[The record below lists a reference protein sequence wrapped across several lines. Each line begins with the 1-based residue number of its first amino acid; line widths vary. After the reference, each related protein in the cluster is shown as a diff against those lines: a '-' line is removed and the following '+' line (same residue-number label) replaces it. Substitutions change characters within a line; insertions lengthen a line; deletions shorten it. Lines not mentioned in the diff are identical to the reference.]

1 MILQDFLFK
10 FTCYRNCQKVN
21 MHRSFLLITAIL
33 QISGVGAQNLPDSRT
48 TSPYTYYYSISDRQ
62 ALRIARIRTLNPNED
77 LFYNKVDSFPTGAAY
92 EGKLAA
98 GNYLK
103 AFIDKD
109 KLDLEY
115 FCIPNI
121 HVSIVDN
128 QTDLVLQLRN
138 HTGEPVANAG
148 MHINGRRIPYDEI
161 TGSYRLKKANSR
173 GIISVTHDGITSLI
187 RLERSFNNPGIK
199 RVSRKIAYSSP
210 VKYVWVPVRTTV
222 MLPVDVVISAF
233 RGYGFY
239 TARSIWQWISRTFT
253 EGWPSAGYLVFNKP
267 KYNPGDTVM
276 LKAFILCGKNH
287 LPLKREADIKIT
299 KSDPYKMIKLGT
311 VAPYNPGGYSYSF
324 VLDDSLGL
332 QLDKDYTVSF
342 SKAGKYKTLIS
353 GAFRYEYYDLKGLR
367 LNLRLPE
374 KVQYKFIPFLAS
386 LKAVNEN
393 EMVLPDAR
401 VTLVILRDKVSEI
414 FGKQIEVR
422 DTLSVIRE
430 NLQASGETLIGI
442 PDSVFPDANL
452 DYTLVAT
459 ANTSDNETVTVTE
472 KVTFVSRKEEI
483 EFSSLGDSV
492 TFLVRVDGKE
502 TGCKGTLTTED
513 AFGNKKGVAV
523 NFPFSIKSDSFVSAY
538 TLTSGGTSRTIH
550 AAEISPGII
559 CNTQVINDSV
569 FINAGSST
577 GLSFSYFIYELNR
590 EVQRG
595 ITDSLNFRHRAS
607 GNKNWYLSLN
617 YLWGGVMNNSM
628 YQIGVQKDKLTISV
642 DQPDMIIPG
651 NKAKVTIQVND
662 YEGKPVAGADLTAYS
677 VTRKFEAKLPS
688 LPSLA
693 KSARR
698 KEFINK
704 FNANPAVDTDLWYR
718 FRYERWKKDAGL
730 DTIEY
735 FRFRFHP
742 EEVCTFLS
750 DMGDSITQFA
760 PFIFKKGFPV
770 NINYIYIDNRPV
782 YIDIASDNQPYSF
795 RVDSGYHFISIRTP
809 YNIYEIDSLRF
820 VEGKKL
826 ILSISD
832 TDNPETFQKKD
843 AKPKLAKAEATRLEN
858 YLMPFRSSFNN
869 SVAYISQSDNLI
881 LMSDLARQISD
892 PYLNSPGYGYELAG
906 PVIPGKARFVSD
918 GKFQTDFSYEPLYEY
933 DFAPGLLKMKSFE
946 PGKWIPERLSR
957 YSDTK
962 ELKSSVITREYLDS
976 MRLEILKARTRT
988 PYYYER
994 NVATQMGNGSVE
1006 IMNLNRETG
1015 EQPVA
1020 IILYSESRR
1029 TVDTRRGYENS
1040 FTNIIPGQYTLL
1052 AFYNEGEFCRAD
1064 SVIVSTG
1071 SRTFIDFKKAVTER
1085 DRDQFNR
1092 VLELINLS
1100 GGDQR
1105 QITSSERQLLQEFTR
1120 QDVSPYSGPGYTVS
1134 GKVISSDDGEPLPGV
1149 TVTCNK
1155 LGIGVITD
1163 IDGNYSL
1170 RLPFGVNNVT
1180 FNFIGMKSREYELSY
1195 DQTLDVSLESD
1206 LMALDEVVV
1215 IGYGI
1220 SRKSSLTASSI
1231 TVTSALE
1238 GRVAGVFVTDGPSI
1252 SVRGVS
1258 SMSAGMPPLI
1268 IIDGKPYTGDIGDLD
1283 PELIRNIKII
1293 KDPSMTAIYGSRAS
1307 GGVILLTTGPG
1318 GFLTAAPDKGVTFD
1332 DTFIE
1337 QAMASGTLRKNF
1349 RDYAFWQPQLQTND
1363 SGRVSFTAT
1372 FPDDITSWE
1381 TFVVGMT
1388 GKRQAGS
1395 ATGFIKA
1402 FRPVIAQLTAPRYF
1416 TAGDSVNLIGKIVN
1430 YTSASTA
1437 LTERFICNSDTV
1449 FAVTETLKDAIID
1462 TIPVTTGD
1470 ADSLRMEFSFVTVS
1484 GLKDGEYR
1492 PVPVNRAGLEVDSGA
1507 FMILERDT
1515 AVTLDLDAF
1524 AGEVTLTGM
1533 AGALDVL
1540 KDNSYRLIRYYYT
1553 CNEQMASK
1561 LIGLLSAETV
1571 NKTLGTENRSDRREA
1586 NRLIKQ
1592 LNENRN
1598 GQGLWGWWGRSAT
1611 EEWISLH
1618 VLDAL
1623 QMAKEQGYKV
1633 EPYPTNFIDDAIII
1647 LESDSPAPLKLS
1659 LLDLLTKTGARV
1671 DYNHYL
1677 TLIDKSDNLSFTDSL
1692 RIVSLR
1698 QKHMLPVDLGFLSK
1712 AQRTTVYGGVYFTS
1726 GEPERSVTG
1735 NDTGTTLLAYGILSS
1750 DSTQTVA
1757 DLSEVRNFFLKSLT
1771 FGKGMNTYQVA
1782 GILRTVL
1789 KDMTAKTDTGKKPVL
1804 TLSGQVSKEINGFP
1818 FDITLP
1824 AEGKLT
1830 VGWQGL
1836 LPLYLSCSQKVFLEK
1851 PTSDTTDFRVTTHW
1865 PSSLNEVKSGVPV
1878 TLSADVVFYK
1888 KADYIVLEIP
1898 VPSGFSY
1905 NSRQE
1910 KFAGEEHREFYR
1922 DHVAIFLR
1930 HADPGQRSF
1939 KIELMPRFTGK
1950 FVVNPAKVSLM
1961 YFPAVYSNDALRQL
1975 IIN

>member
-1 MILQDFLFK
+1 MYRSLLLF
-10 FTCYRNCQKVN
+10 FGI
-21 MHRSFLLITAIL
+21 LLI
-33 QISGVGAQNLPDSRT
+33 SDGAAQDLVESRT
-48 TSPYTYYYSISDRQ
+48 TSYYTYFYTISDGQ
-62 ALRIARIRTLNPNED
+62 ALRIARQGSFNSEED
-77 LFYNKVDSFPTGAAY
+77 LFYSKVDSFPTGTDY
-92 EGKLAA
+92 QGTLKP

-103 AFIDKD
+103 AFIDRD
-109 KLDLEY
+109 KIDLEY

-121 HVSIVDN
+121 HVFIIDN
-128 QTDLVLQLRN
+128 QTDLILQLRN
-138 HTGEPVANAG
+138 NTGETVTDAG
-148 MHINGRRIPYDEI
+148 MQIDGRRIPFDEK
-161 TGSYRLKKANSR
+161 TVSYRIKKANCR
-173 GIISVTHDGITSLI
+173 GIISVRHDGMTSLI

-199 RVSRKIAYSSP
+199 RAARKIAYGSP
-210 VKYVWVPVRTTV
+210 AKYVWVPVRTTV
-222 MLPVDVVISAF
+222 MLPVDAVISAI
-233 RGYGFY
+233 RGYGFN
-239 TARSIWQWISRTFT
+239 TARGVWQRISRAFS
-253 EGWPSAGYLVFNKP
+253 EGRPSAGYLVFNKP

-276 LKAFILCGKNH
+276 LKAFILHGKNH
-287 LPLKREADIKIT
+287 LPLKGEADIEIT

-311 VAPYNPGGYSYSF
+311 VKPYTPGGYSFSF

-332 QLDKDYTVSF
+332 QLDKDYTVSV
-342 SKAGKYKTLIS
+342 SKAGKYNTLLS
-353 GAFRYEYYDLKGLR
+353 GNFRYEYYDLKGLR

-374 KVQYKFIPFLAS
+374 KIHYKGIPFFAG

-401 VTLVILRDKVSEI
+401 VTLVIIRDKVSDI
-414 FGKQIEVR
+414 FGKQIAVR

-452 DYTLVAT
+452 SYTLIAT

-472 KVTFVSRKEEI
+472 KITFLSRKEEI
-483 EFSSLGDSV
+483 EFTTLGDIV
-492 TFLVRVDGKE
+492 NFLVKVDGKE
-502 TGCKGTLTTED
+502 TVGSGTLTTED

-523 NFPFSIKSDSFVSAY
+523 NFPFSLMIDPFVSAY
-538 TLTSGGTSRTIH
+538 TLTSGGTSRTIR
-550 AAEISPGII
+550 ATEMSPEIV
-559 CNTQVINDSV
+559 CNTQLINDSV
-569 FINAGSST
+569 FINARSST
-577 GLSFSYFIYELNR
+577 GLSFVYFVYELNR

-595 ITDSLNFRHRAS
+595 ITDSLNFRHRVS

-628 YQIGVQKDKLTISV
+628 YQIVEQKDKLTISV

-651 NKAKVTIQVND
+651 NKATVTIQVND
-662 YEGKPVAGADLTAYS
+662 YEGKPVSGADLTAYA
-677 VTRKFEAKLPS
+677 VTRKFEAKPPS

-693 KSARR
+693 KSSRR
-698 KEFINK
+698 KELINN
-704 FNANPAVDTDLWYR
+704 FNANTANNDDLWYR
-718 FRYERWKKDAGL
+718 FRYESWKNDAGL

-760 PFIFKKGFPV
+760 PFIFKKGYPV
-770 NINYIYIDNRPV
+770 NINHIYIDHRPV

-795 RVDSGYHFISIRTP
+795 RVDTGYHFISIRTP
-809 YNIYEIDSLRF
+809 YSIYEIDSLRF
-820 VEGKKL
+820 IEGKKL

-832 TDNPETFQKKD
+832 TDNPETFQKKE
-843 AKPKLAKAEATRLEN
+843 AKPKLDKDEATRLEN
-858 YLMPFRSSFNN
+858 YLMPYRSSFNN

-892 PYLNSPGYGYELAG
+892 PYLNSSGYGYKLAG
-906 PVIPGKARFVSD
+906 PVIPAKAQFVSD
-918 GKFQTDFSYEPLYEY
+918 GKFQTDFSFEPKYEY

-946 PGKWIPERLSR
+946 PVKWLPERLSR
-957 YSDTK
+957 YSATK
-962 ELKSSVITREYLDS
+962 DLKSSVITREYLDS
-976 MRLEILKARTRT
+976 MRIEILKARTRT
-988 PYYYER
+988 PYYYEK
-994 NVATQMGNGSVE
+994 NVTTQKGNGSVE
-1006 IMNLNRETG
+1006 ILNLKRETG

-1040 FTNIIPGQYTLL
+1040 FTNMIPGKYTLL
-1052 AFYNEGEFCRAD
+1052 AFYDEGEFSRAD
-1064 SVIVSTG
+1064 SVIVSTD
-1071 SRTFIDFKKAVTER
+1071 SRTFIDFKEAVPER

-1092 VLELINLS
+1092 VLELINLTVE
-1100 GGDQR
+1100 DQR
-1105 QITSSERQLLQEFTR
+1105 QLTTSERQLLQEFTR
-1120 QDVSPYSGPGYTVS
+1120 QDVSPYNGPGYTVT
-1134 GKVISSDDGEPLPGV
+1134 GKVISSDEGEPLPGV
-1149 TVTCNK
+1149 TVICN
-1155 LGIGVITD
+1155 LLEIGVITD
-1163 IDGNYSL
+1163 IDGNYIL
-1170 RLPFGVNNVT
+1170 RLPFGVNIVT
-1180 FNFIGMKSREYELSY
+1180 FNFIGMKSQEYELSY
-1195 DQTLDVSLESD
+1195 DQTLNVSLESD
-1206 LMALDEVVV
+1206 LLALDEVVV
-1215 IGYGI
+1215 IGYGM

-1231 TVTSALE
+1231 TVTNSLS
-1238 GRVAGVFVTDGPSI
+1238 GRVAGISVTDGPSI
-1252 SVRGVS
+1252 SIRGVS
-1258 SMSAGMPPLI
+1258 SMTADMPPLI
-1268 IIDGKPYTGDIGDLD
+1268 IIDGKPFTGDIADLD

-1307 GGVILLTTGPG
+1307 GGVIILTTGPG

-1332 DTFIE
+1332 DTFME

-1381 TFVVGMT
+1381 TFVIGMT

-1395 ATGFIKA
+1395 ATGLIKA

-1430 YTSASTA
+1430 YTSASTS
-1437 LTERFICNSDTV
+1437 LTERFICNSDTL
-1449 FAVTETLKDAIID
+1449 FAIAETLNDAIID

-1470 ADSLRMEFSFVTVS
+1470 ADSLRMEFSFVTAS

-1492 PVPVNRAGLEVDSGA
+1492 PIPVNRAGMEVDSGS

-1515 AVTLDLDAF
+1515 TFTLDLDAF
-1524 AGEVTLTGM
+1524 AGEVNLTAM
-1533 AGALDVL
+1533 SGALDVL
-1540 KDNSYRLIRYYYT
+1540 MDNSYRLIRYYYT

-1571 NKTLGTENRSDRREA
+1571 KKALGTEKQSDRREA
-1586 NRLIKQ
+1586 NKLIKQ

-1598 GQGLWGWWGRSAT
+1598 SQGLWGWWGRSST

-1623 QMAKEQGYKV
+1623 MMAKEQGYKV
-1633 EPYPTNFIDDAIII
+1633 EPYATNFIDDSIIM

-1659 LLDLLTKTGARV
+1659 LMDLLTKTGARV

-1698 QKHMLPVDLGFLSK
+1698 QKHLLPVDLGFLRK
-1712 AQRTTVYGGVYFTS
+1712 AQRSTIYGGVYFTS
-1726 GEPERSVTG
+1726 GEAERSVTERSVTN
-1735 NDTGTTLLAYGILSS
+1735 NDIATTLLVYGILST

-1757 DLSEVRNFFLKSLT
+1757 DLSRVRNFFLESLT

-1789 KDMTAKTDTGKKPVL
+1789 KDMTAKTDTGKKPVF
-1804 TLSGQVSKEINGFP
+1804 TLSGQVSKEINDFP

-1830 VGWQGL
+1830 VGWKGL
-1836 LPLYLSCSQKVFLEK
+1836 LPLYLSCSQKVFLES
-1851 PTSDTTDFRVTTHW
+1851 PSSDTTDFLITTHW

-1878 TLSADVVFYK
+1878 TLTADVVFYK
-1888 KADYIVLEIP
+1888 SADYIVVEIP

-1905 NSRQE
+1905 SSRQGR
-1910 KFAGEEHREFYR
+1910 FPGEEHREFFR

-1930 HADPGQRSF
+1930 HADPGQRTF
-1939 KIELMPRFTGK
+1939 GIELMPRFTGSY
-1950 FVVNPAKVSLM
+1950 VVNPAKVSLM
-1961 YFPAVYSNDALRQL
+1961 YFPTVYSNNALKRL
-1975 IIN
+1975 IIK

>member
-1 MILQDFLFK
+1 M
-10 FTCYRNCQKVN
+10 YR
-21 MHRSFLLITAIL
+21 SLLIFCAIL
-33 QISGVGAQNLPDSRT
+33 LLSDCVAQDLTDSRT
-48 TSPYTYYYSISDRQ
+48 TSFYTYFYSISDNQ
-62 ALRIARIRTLNPNED
+62 ALRIARKGTINSEED
-77 LFYNKVDSFPTGAAY
+77 LFYSKVDSFATGIDY
-92 EGKLAA
+92 QWTLKP

-109 KLDLEY
+109 KIDLEY

-121 HVSIVDN
+121 HVSIVEN
-128 QTDLVLQLRN
+128 QTDLILQLRN
-138 HTGEPVANAG
+138 LTGETVTDALMRIG
-148 MHINGRRIPYDEI
+148 GRRIPFDEK
-161 TGSYRLKKANSR
+161 TGSYRLKKANCR
-173 GIISVTHDGITSLI
+173 GILSVGHDGMTSLI

-199 RVSRKIAYSSP
+199 RASRKIAYGSP

-222 MLPVDVVISAF
+222 MLPVDAVISAI

-239 TARSIWQWISRTFT
+239 TARGVWQRISRAFS
-253 EGWPSAGYLVFNKP
+253 EGRPSAGYIVFNKP

-276 LKAFILCGKNH
+276 LKAFILQGKNH

-299 KSDPYKMIKLGT
+299 KSDPYERIKLGT
-311 VAPYNPGGYSYSF
+311 VAPYTPGGFSYSF

-332 QLDKDYTVSF
+332 QLDKDYTVSV
-342 SKAGKYKTLIS
+342 SKAGKYNTLLT
-353 GAFRYEYYDLKGLR
+353 GDFRYEYYDLKGLR
-367 LNLRLPE
+367 LNLLLPE
-374 KVQYKFIPFLAS
+374 KVHYKGIPFFAG

-401 VTLVILRDKVSEI
+401 VTLVILCDKVSEI
-414 FGKQIEVR
+414 FGKQITVR

-430 NLQASGETLIGI
+430 SLQASGETLIAI

-452 DYTLVAT
+452 SYTLVAT

-472 KVTFVSRKEEI
+472 KITFLSRKEEI
-483 EFSSLGDSV
+483 EFTTLGDIV
-492 TFLVRVDGKE
+492 NFLLKVDGKE
-502 TGCKGTLTTED
+502 TVGGGTLTTED

-523 NFPFSIKSDSFVSAY
+523 NFPFSLMTDPFVAAY
-538 TLTSGGTSRTIH
+538 TLTSGGTSRTIR
-550 AAEISPGII
+550 ATEISPEIV
-559 CNTQVINDSV
+559 CNTQLINDSV
-569 FINAGSST
+569 FINARSST
-577 GLSFSYFIYELNR
+577 GLNFVYFIYELNR

-617 YLWGGVMNNSM
+617 YLWGGEMNNSM
-628 YQIGVQKDKLTISV
+628 YQIVEQKDKLTISV
-642 DQPDMIIPG
+642 DQPAMIIPG
-651 NKAKVTIQVND
+651 NKATVTIQVND
-662 YEGKPVAGADLTAYS
+662 FEGKPVSGADLTAYAI
-677 VTRKFEAKLPS
+677 TRKFEATLPS

-693 KSARR
+693 KSSRR
-698 KEFINK
+698 KELINR
-704 FNANPAVDTDLWYR
+704 FNANTATDTDLWYR
-718 FRYERWKKDAGL
+718 FRYDSWKKDAGL

-760 PFIFKKGFPV
+760 PFIFKKGYPV
-770 NINYIYIDNRPV
+770 NINHIYIDHRPV

-809 YNIYEIDSLRF
+809 HSIYEIDSLRF
-820 VEGKKL
+820 IEGKKL
-826 ILSISD
+826 ILSIND
-832 TDNPETFQKKD
+832 TDNPESFQRKE
-843 AKPKLAKAEATRLEN
+843 AKPKLTKAEAARLQN
-858 YLMPFRSSFNN
+858 YLMPYRSSFNN
-869 SVAYISQSDNLI
+869 SVAYISQADNLL
-881 LMSDLARQISD
+881 LMSDLSRQISD
-892 PYLNSPGYGYELAG
+892 PHLNSSGYGYELAG
-906 PVIPGKARFVSD
+906 PVMPAKARFVSD
-918 GKFQTDFSYEPLYEY
+918 VKFQTDFNFEPLYEY

-946 PGKWIPERLSR
+946 RVKWLPARLSL
-957 YSDTK
+957 YSATK
-962 ELKSSVITREYLDS
+962 DLKNSVITREYLDS

-988 PYYYER
+988 AYYYEK
-994 NVATQMGNGSVE
+994 NVATQRGNGSVE
-1006 IMNLNRETG
+1006 ILNLKRETG

-1040 FTNIIPGQYTLL
+1040 FTNMIPGQYTLL
-1052 AFYNEGEFCRAD
+1052 AFYDEGEFCRAD
-1064 SVIVSTG
+1064 SVIVSTD
-1071 SRTFIDFKKAVTER
+1071 SRTFIDFKEAVPER

-1092 VLELINLS
+1092 VLELINLT
-1100 GGDQR
+1100 GGNQR
-1105 QITSSERQLLQEFTR
+1105 QLASERQLLQVFTR
-1120 QDVSPYSGPGYTVS
+1120 QDASPYSGPGYTVT
-1134 GKVISSDDGEPLPGV
+1134 GRVISSDDGEPLPGV
-1149 TVTCNK
+1149 TVICNI
-1155 LGIGVITD
+1155 LEIGVITD

-1170 RLPFGVNNVT
+1170 RLPFGVNTVT
-1180 FNFIGMKSREYELSY
+1180 FSFIGMKNQEYVLSY

-1220 SRKSSLTASSI
+1220 SRKSSVTASTI
-1231 TVTSALE
+1231 TVTNSLE
-1238 GRVAGVFVTDGPSI
+1238 GSLAGVFVTDGSSI
-1252 SVRGVS
+1252 SIRGVS
-1258 SMSAGMPPLI
+1258 SMTAGMPPLI
-1268 IIDGKPYTGDIGDLD
+1268 IIDGKPFTGNIADLD

-1307 GGVILLTTGPG
+1307 GGVIMLTTGPG

-1332 DTFIE
+1332 DTFME

-1349 RDYAFWQPQLQTND
+1349 RDYAFWQPKLQTND
-1363 SGRVSFTAT
+1363 SGRVSFTAS

-1381 TFVVGMT
+1381 TFVIGMT
-1388 GKRQAGS
+1388 GKRQTGS
-1395 ATGFIKA
+1395 ATGLIKA

-1449 FAVTETLKDAIID
+1449 FAIAKKLKDAIID

-1470 ADSLRMEFSFVTVS
+1470 ADSLRMEFSFVTES

-1492 PVPVNRAGLEVDSGA
+1492 PIPVNRAGMEIDSGS

-1515 AVTLDLDAF
+1515 TVTFDLDAF
-1524 AGEVTLTGM
+1524 AGEVTLNAM

-1540 KDNSYRLIRYYYT
+1540 MDNSYRLIRYYYT

-1571 NKTLGTENRSDRREA
+1571 KKALGTEKQSDRREA
-1586 NRLIKQ
+1586 NKLIKQ

-1598 GQGLWGWWGRSAT
+1598 DQGLWGWWGRSGT
-1611 EEWISLH
+1611 EQWISLH

-1623 QMAKEQGYKV
+1623 MMAKEQGYKV
-1633 EPYPTNFIDDAIII
+1633 EPYATYFIDDAIIM
-1647 LESDSPAPLKLS
+1647 LESDSPALLKLS
-1659 LLDLLTKTGARV
+1659 LLDLLTKTGASV

-1677 TLIDKSDNLSFTDSL
+1677 TLIDKSYNLSFTDSL

-1698 QKHMLPVDLGFLSK
+1698 QKHLLPVDLSFLRK
-1712 AQRTTVYGGVYFTS
+1712 AQRSTIYGGVYFTS
-1726 GEPERSVTG
+1726 GEAERSITG
-1735 NDTGTTLLAYGILSS
+1735 NDTGTTLLVYGILSA
-1750 DSTQTVA
+1750 DSTQTIT
-1757 DLSEVRNFFLKSLT
+1757 DLSRVRNFFLESLT
-1771 FGKGMNTYQVA
+1771 FGKGMNTYQIA

-1789 KDMTAKTDTGKKPVL
+1789 KDMTGKTYTGKKPLL
-1804 TLSGQVSKEINGFP
+1804 TLSGQVSKEIDEFP

-1824 AEGKLT
+1824 AEGNVT

-1836 LPLYLSCSQKVFLEK
+1836 LPLYLSCSQRVFMEN
-1851 PTSDTTDFRVTTHW
+1851 PSADTTDFRVTTHW

-1878 TLSADVVFYK
+1878 TLTADVVFYK
-1888 KADYIVLEIP
+1888 SADYIVLEIP

-1905 NSRQE
+1905 ISRQS
-1910 KFAGEEHREFYR
+1910 KLPGEDHREFFR

-1939 KIELMPRFTGK
+1939 GIELMPRFTGSY
-1950 FVVNPAKVSLM
+1950 VVNPAKVSLM
-1961 YFPAVYSNDALRQL
+1961 YFPTVYSNNALKRL
-1975 IIN
+1975 IIR

>member
-1 MILQDFLFK
+1 MYRSLLLF
-10 FTCYRNCQKVN
+10 FGI
-21 MHRSFLLITAIL
+21 LLISDCA
-33 QISGVGAQNLPDSRT
+33 AQDLAHSRT
-48 TSPYTYYYSISDRQ
+48 TSYYTYFYSISDPQ
-62 ALRIARIRTLNPNED
+62 ALRIARKGSLNSEED
-77 LFYNKVDSFPTGAAY
+77 LFYSKVDSFPTGTDY
-92 EGKLAA
+92 QRTLSP

-109 KLDLEY
+109 KIDLEY

-128 QTDLVLQLRN
+128 QTDLILQLRN
-138 HTGEPVANAG
+138 YTGETVTDAG
-148 MHINGRRIPYDEI
+148 MHIDGRKIPFDEK
-161 TGSYRLKKANSR
+161 TGSYRLKKANCH
-173 GIISVTHDGITSLI
+173 GIISVAHDGMTSLI

-199 RVSRKIAYSSP
+199 RASRKIAYGSP

-222 MLPVDVVISAF
+222 MLPVDAVISAF
-233 RGYGFY
+233 RGYGY
-239 TARSIWQWISRTFT
+239 NTARSLWQQISRTFS
-253 EGWPSAGYLVFNKP
+253 EGRPSAGYIVFNKP

-276 LKAFILCGKNH
+276 LKAFILRGKNH
-287 LPLKREADIKIT
+287 LPLKSEADIEII

-332 QLDKDYTVSF
+332 QLDKDYSVSF
-342 SKAGKYKTLIS
+342 SKAGKFKTLVS
-353 GAFRYEYYDLKGLR
+353 ETFRYEYYDLKGLR

-374 KVQYKFIPFLAS
+374 KVHYKGIPFLAG

-414 FGKQIEVR
+414 FGKQIAVR

-430 NLQASGETLIGI
+430 NLPASGETLIGI
-442 PDSVFPDANL
+442 PDSIFPDANL
-452 DYTLVAT
+452 SYTLVAT

-483 EFSSLGDSV
+483 EFTLLGDSV
-492 TFLVRVDGKE
+492 TFLVKVDGKE

-513 AFGNKKGVAV
+513 AFGNKKEVAV
-523 NFPFSIKSDSFVSAY
+523 NFPFSLKSDPFVSAY
-538 TLTSGGTSRTIH
+538 SLTSGGTSRTIR

-559 CNTQVINDSV
+559 CNTQLINDSV
-569 FINAGSST
+569 FISAGSST
-577 GLSFSYFIYELNR
+577 GLNFSYFIYELNR

-595 ITDSLNFRHRAS
+595 ITDSLSFRHRAS

-617 YLWGGVMNNSM
+617 YLWGGEMNNSM
-628 YQIGVQKDKLTISV
+628 YLIGLQKDKLTISV

-651 NKAKVTIQVND
+651 NKATVTLQVND
-662 YEGKPVAGADLTAYS
+662 YEGEPVAGADLTAYS

-693 KSARR
+693 KSARQ

-704 FNANPAVDTDLWYR
+704 FNASAASDNDLWYR

-770 NINYIYIDNRPV
+770 NINHIYIDHRPV

-809 YNIYEIDSLRF
+809 EYIYEIDSLRF
-820 VEGKKL
+820 IEGKKL

-843 AKPKLAKAEATRLEN
+843 AKPKLTKAEAARLEN
-858 YLMPFRSSFNN
+858 YLMPYRSSFNN
-869 SVAYISQSDNLI
+869 NVAFISQSDNLI
-881 LMSDLARQISD
+881 LMCDLARQISN
-892 PYLNSPGYGYELAG
+892 PHLNSPGYGNELAG
-906 PVIPGKARFVSD
+906 PVMPGKARFVSD
-918 GKFQTDFSYEPLYEY
+918 AKFQTDFSFEPLYEY

-946 PGKWIPERLSR
+946 PVKWLPERLSL
-957 YSDTK
+957 YSATK
-962 ELKSSVITREYLDS
+962 DLKSSVITREYLDS

-994 NVATQMGNGSVE
+994 NVATQKGNGSVE
-1006 IMNLNRETG
+1006 IMNLKRETG

-1029 TVDTRRGYENS
+1029 TVHTRRGYESS
-1040 FTNIIPGQYTLL
+1040 FTNMIPGQYTLL
-1052 AFYNEGEFCRAD
+1052 AFYDEGEFCRAD
-1064 SVIVSTG
+1064 SVIVSSD
-1071 SRTFIDFKKAVTER
+1071 SRTFIDFKEAVPER

-1100 GGDQR
+1100 GGDPR
-1105 QITSSERQLLQEFTR
+1105 QVTSSERQLLQEFTR
-1120 QDVSPYSGPGYTVS
+1120 QDVSPYSGPGYTVT

-1155 LGIGVITD
+1155 LGIGVISD

-1170 RLPFGVNNVT
+1170 RLPFGVNTVT
-1180 FNFIGMKSREYELSY
+1180 FNFIGMKSQEYELSY
-1195 DQTLDVSLESD
+1195 DQALDVSLEGD

-1215 IGYGI
+1215 VGYGI

-1231 TVTSALE
+1231 IVTDALA
-1238 GRVAGVFVTDGPSI
+1238 GRVAGFSVTDGPSI
-1252 SVRGVS
+1252 SIRGVS
-1258 SMSAGMPPLI
+1258 SMTASMPPLI
-1268 IIDGKPYTGDIGDLD
+1268 IIDGKPFTGDIDDLD
-1283 PELIRNIKII
+1283 PELIRNFKII

-1307 GGVILLTTGPG
+1307 GGVIILTTGPG

-1332 DTFIE
+1332 DTFFE

-1381 TFVVGMT
+1381 TFVIGMT
-1388 GKRQAGS
+1388 GKRQTGS
-1395 ATGFIKA
+1395 STGLIKA

-1416 TAGDSVNLIGKIVN
+1416 IAGDSVNLIGKIVN

-1449 FAVTETLKDAIID
+1449 FATSETLRDAIID

-1470 ADSLRMEFSFVTVS
+1470 ADSLRMEFSFVTAS

-1492 PVPVNRAGLEVDSGA
+1492 PIPVNRAGMEVDSGA

-1571 NKTLGTENRSDRREA
+1571 NKALGTEKQSDRREA

-1598 GQGLWGWWGRSAT
+1598 GQGLWGWWGRSGT
-1611 EEWISLH
+1611 EEWISIH

-1633 EPYPTNFIDDAIII
+1633 EPYATNFIDDAIIL
-1647 LESDSPAPLKLS
+1647 LESGTPAPLKLS
-1659 LLDLLTKTGARV
+1659 LLDILTKTGARV

-1677 TLIDKSDNLSFTDSL
+1677 TLIDRSDTLSFTDSL
-1692 RIVSLR
+1692 RVVSLR
-1698 QKHMLPVDLGFLSK
+1698 QKHLLPVDLGFLSK
-1712 AQRTTVYGGVYFTS
+1712 ARRSTIYGSVYFTS
-1726 GEPERSVTG
+1726 GEAERSVTG
-1735 NDTGTTLLAYGILSS
+1735 NDTGTTLLVYGILST

-1757 DLSEVRNFFLKSLT
+1757 DLSEVRNFFLESLT
-1771 FGKGMNTYQVA
+1771 FGKGINTYQVA

-1804 TLSGQVSKEINGFP
+1804 TLSGQVSKEINDFP

-1836 LPLYLSCSQKVFLEK
+1836 LPLYLSCSQKVLLEN
-1851 PTSDTTDFRVTTHW
+1851 PSSDTTDFRVTTHW
-1865 PSSLNEVKSGVPV
+1865 PSSLGEVKSGVPV
-1878 TLSADVVFYK
+1878 TLTADVVFYK
-1888 KADYIVLEIP
+1888 SADYIVLEIP

-1905 NSRQE
+1905 IPRQGI
-1910 KFAGEEHREFYR
+1910 FPGEEHREFFR

-1939 KIELMPRFTGK
+1939 WIELMPRFTGR

-1961 YFPAVYSNDALRQL
+1961 YFPLVYSNDALKRL
-1975 IIN
+1975 NIR